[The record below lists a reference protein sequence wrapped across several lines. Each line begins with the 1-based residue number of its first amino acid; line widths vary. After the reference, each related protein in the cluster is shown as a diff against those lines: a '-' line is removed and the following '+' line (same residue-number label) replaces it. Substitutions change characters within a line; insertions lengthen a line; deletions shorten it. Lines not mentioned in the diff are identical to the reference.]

1 MPLKSGVYT
10 VIDLAADA
18 DFTAN
23 TYNKVY
29 AGSNTEAVINGT
41 TVNMIGGS
49 TIDIAVR
56 SISGTNIYVI
66 GDPKNVVDGPQ
77 TLSHYINP

>member
-41 TVNMIGGS
+41 TVNMTGGS

-56 SISGTNIYVI
+56 SISGTDIYVI